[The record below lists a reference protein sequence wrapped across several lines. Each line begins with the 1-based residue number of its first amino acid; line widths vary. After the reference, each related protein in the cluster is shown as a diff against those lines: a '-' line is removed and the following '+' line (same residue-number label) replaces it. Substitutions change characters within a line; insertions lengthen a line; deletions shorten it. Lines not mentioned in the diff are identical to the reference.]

1 MTRRE
6 MFEAI
11 VNGKINDEVIEMVKG
26 EIVKMDDRNAK
37 RRNTIS
43 KKAKENEPLKIAIVD
58 LLRAYDEPVIASTVA
73 EKLEISTQKASA
85 LLRQIDGLTVTD
97 VKVKGKG
104 KVKGYALAQGATP
117 FQSLKRV
124 SNLLTLFYQS

>member
-11 VNGKINDEVIEMVKG
+11 VNGNINDEVVTMAKG
-26 EIVKMDDRNAK
+26 EIAKMDERNAK
-37 RRNTIS
+37 RKGKPS
-43 KKAKENEPLKIAIVD
+43 KNALANEPIKANILEILTDV
-58 LLRAYDEPVIASTVA
+58 PMVASEVA
-73 EKLEISTQKASA
+73 EKVGISTQKASA

-104 KVKGYALAQGATP
+104 KVKGYALT
-117 FQSLKRV
+117 QSV
-124 SNLLTLFYQS
+124 TLPTLGD

>member
-104 KVKGYALAQGATP
+104 KVKGYALA
-117 FQSLKRV
+117 
-124 SNLLTLFYQS
+124 